1 MGGWM
6 NEHCFRKVYLAAGA
20 AWLWKETGGL
30 KAV

>member
-20 AWLWKETGGL
+20 AWLWKESGGL